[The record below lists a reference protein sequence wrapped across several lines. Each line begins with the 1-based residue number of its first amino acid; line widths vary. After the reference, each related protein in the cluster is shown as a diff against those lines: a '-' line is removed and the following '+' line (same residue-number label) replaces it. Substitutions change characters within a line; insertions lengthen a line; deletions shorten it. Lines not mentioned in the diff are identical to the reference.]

1 MARQFVHGFKEAD
14 KLLAQLPR
22 AVENRVLQKS
32 VNAGARAMRNEVKK
46 NAPRGTGKQSPSSK
60 KYKRLFKNIK
70 VQVLKSV
77 KAKGRRGARVYT
89 ANAFWGLFL
98 EFGTRH
104 IAARPWFRPS
114 IDASKNSAVKALKT
128 ELGKGIEKEATKL
141 AKLNRVK

>member
-14 KLLAQLPR
+14 KLLAQLSP
-22 AVENRVLQKS
+22 AIENRVLQKS
-32 VNAGARAMRNEVKK
+32 VSAGARVFRDEAKK
-46 NAPRGTGKQSPSSK
+46 NAPRGTGTQSPSSK

-89 ANAFWGLFL
+89 GNAFWGLFL

-114 IDASKNSAVKALKT
+114 IDASKNNAIKALQT
-128 ELGKGIEKEATKL
+128 ELGKGIEKEAAKL
-141 AKLNRVK
+141 ARQNRVK